1 MVSDLFRESFVGQLI
16 YRLSRRRVL
25 QYAEEK
31 PGFVLPERYRQ
42 HEKPSTRTASS
53 HASSDPDHS
62 RRSNAGTLVDQPIA
76 TNGDVEKGPKVPQ
89 NESEE
94 RSPEEEEK
102 WRNPVD
108 WYGPDDP
115 ENPMNVSFVAALPL
129 GIELL
134 LTLSAVV
141 LL

>member
-25 QYAEEK
+25 QNAEEK

-53 HASSDPDHS
+53 DASSDLDHA
-62 RRSNAGTLVDQPIA
+62 RRSNAGTLVDQPTA
-76 TNGDVEKGPKVPQ
+76 TNGDVEKGPKDPQ
-89 NESEE
+89 NKPEE

-102 WRNPVD
+102 WRNTVD

-115 ENPMNVSFVAALPL
+115 ENPMNVSFVAPLPF
-129 GIELL
+129 
-134 LTLSAVV
+134 
-141 LL
+141 